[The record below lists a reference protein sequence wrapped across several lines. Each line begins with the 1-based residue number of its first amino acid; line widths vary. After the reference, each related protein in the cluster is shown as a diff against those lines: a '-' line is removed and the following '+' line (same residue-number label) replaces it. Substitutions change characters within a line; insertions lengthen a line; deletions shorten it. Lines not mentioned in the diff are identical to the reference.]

1 MSVEPHWEFVDT
13 NVLVYAADPSAGA
26 KHERA
31 AALMQRLWDEH
42 IGCLSLQVLAEFYVT
57 VTRKVPQPLPPAM
70 AAQLVAD
77 LTAWRV
83 HAPGVADLLDAIA
96 LQQRYRISLWD
107 AQVIVSAAR
116 LDCATVWSEDLNTGQ
131 TYAGVRVTNPFIA

>member
-31 AALMQRLWDEH
+31 TALMQRLWDER

-57 VTRKVPQPLPPAM
+57 VTHKVRQPITPV
-70 AAQLVAD
+70 AATQLV
-77 LTAWRV
+77 
-83 HAPGVADLLDAIA
+83 PI
-96 LQQRYRISLWD
+96 
-107 AQVIVSAAR
+107 
-116 LDCATVWSEDLNTGQ
+116 
-131 TYAGVRVTNPFIA
+131 